1 MKVINKEVLGLLH
14 QIQDLVLQIKD
25 AQLYYQQN
33 VNLFQVY
40 IIKEQKHIYNKSV
53 YIDGHLSDEEKVI
66 KDLKEI
72 ISDLEWIKGGT
83 IDESR
88 SKNNIISR

>member
-1 MKVINKEVLGLLH
+1 MKVINKEVLDLLH

-40 IIKEQKHIYNKSV
+40 IIREKEHIYNKSV
-53 YIDGHLSDEEKVI
+53 YIDGSLSDEETVI
-66 KDLKEI
+66 KNLKQIIVDLTNFKE
-72 ISDLEWIKGGT
+72 EQ
-83 IDESR
+83 
-88 SKNNIISR
+88 